1 MPVMTDEAHTE
12 LPPIG
17 PGPVGPGSFRDRKD
31 DGLFG
36 PGSVTWRVYAD
47 PAAPLGLM
55 AAVLM
60 QALNPNMMRLFDAV
74 SGNRSDPQGRATR
87 TSQYILTTVFGDS
100 AHAQAAGAMVRRM
113 HTHATWTDPTTGE
126 ALTANNPAWLA
137 WTHNTLVWGV
147 LQSCD
152 AYGPKLAPPEQ
163 DRLIAEQFRSAELIG
178 LDPATL
184 PATRAALGRYI
195 DEQKSW
201 LAMTLPAAEATTA
214 LRRPKLWGNPLK
226 LIPALIVQDGI
237 LALLPD
243 WGRKLYGIDVR
254 AMRLRIAQTLT
265 RGMLAAARRSK
276 SYDQV
281 LRATQA
287 EAHPYARTK
296 ERPSR

>member
-1 MPVMTDEAHTE
+1 MTDEAHTE

-113 HTHATWTDPTTGE
+113 HTHAAWTDPHHGRGADGE
-126 ALTANNPAWLA
+126 
-137 WTHNTLVWGV
+137 
-147 LQSCD
+147 QSGRARLD
-152 AYGPKLAPPEQ
+152 AQHA
-163 DRLIAEQFRSAELIG
+163 G
-178 LDPATL
+178 LG
-184 PATRAALGRYI
+184 RAA
-195 DEQKSW
+195 
-201 LAMTLPAAEATTA
+201 
-214 LRRPKLWGNPLK
+214 
-226 LIPALIVQDGI
+226 
-237 LALLPD
+237 
-243 WGRKLYGIDVR
+243 
-254 AMRLRIAQTLT
+254 
-265 RGMLAAARRSK
+265 
-276 SYDQV
+276 V
-281 LRATQA
+281 L
-287 EAHPYARTK
+287 
-296 ERPSR
+296 